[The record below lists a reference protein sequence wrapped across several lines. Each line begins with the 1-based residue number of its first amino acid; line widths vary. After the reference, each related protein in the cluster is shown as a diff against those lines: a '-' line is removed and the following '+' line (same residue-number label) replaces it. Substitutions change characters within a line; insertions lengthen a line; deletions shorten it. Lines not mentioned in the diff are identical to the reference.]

1 MSATDDERLTG
12 LAASLARDDPRFARS
27 LDEGRPAPPREYRR
41 LRGWSWLA
49 VATAALIAGVVL
61 PHGLLLAAG
70 LGPLVWIMPASRGL
84 ARASAALSSVADSPT
99 LDFARAGGPPSRRLP
114 PPPCSC
120 THQTPLGSAG
130 TNRRSRPGLIQTK
143 DPGPGGPVRPALRPS
158 PVAPSPVASSR
169 AEAPRLSPAVEPP
182 PSRPPQGRRTAFVR
196 LRGPF
201 HGGSPVRVRR

>member
-27 LDEGRPAPPREYRR
+27 LDEGRPAAPREYRR

-70 LGPLVWIMPASRGL
+70 LGPHVWIMPASRGL
-84 ARASAALSSVADSPT
+84 ARPSAALSSVADAP
-99 LDFARAGGPPSRRLP
+99 RRLP

-130 TNRRSRPGLIQTK
+130 TNRRSRP
-143 DPGPGGPVRPALRPS
+143 A
-158 PVAPSPVASSR
+158 
-169 AEAPRLSPAVEPP
+169 
-182 PSRPPQGRRTAFVR
+182 
-196 LRGPF
+196 
-201 HGGSPVRVRR
+201 

>member
-12 LAASLARDDPRFARS
+12 RAASLARDDPRFARS
-27 LDEGRPAPPREYRR
+27 LDEGRPAAPREYRR

-84 ARASAALSSVADSPT
+84 ARTPPQPRAWGDPQRRCRRSPT
-99 LDFARAGGPPSRRLP
+99 APRRLP

-130 TNRRSRPGLIQTK
+130 TNRRSRP
-143 DPGPGGPVRPALRPS
+143 A
-158 PVAPSPVASSR
+158 
-169 AEAPRLSPAVEPP
+169 
-182 PSRPPQGRRTAFVR
+182 
-196 LRGPF
+196 
-201 HGGSPVRVRR
+201 

>member
-84 ARASAALSSVADSPT
+84 ARTPPLPQGRGGTPSGVVVGRRRLRVDSLLRLAAARTRPRSGQPGPTVGHGRPDPNERPWSWRACPPSSST
-99 LDFARAGGPPSRRLP
+99 LTCRALTCRVFAGG
-114 PPPCSC
+114 
-120 THQTPLGSAG
+120 G
-130 TNRRSRPGLIQTK
+130 
-143 DPGPGGPVRPALRPS
+143 
-158 PVAPSPVASSR
+158 
-169 AEAPRLSPAVEPP
+169 PAVEPGGRAAAVEAAAGP
-182 PSRPPQGRRTAFVR
+182 PDGVC
-196 LRGPF
+196 
-201 HGGSPVRVRR
+201 